1 MAKKKKTFLTLPN
14 FFCSSRIILAIIL
27 FFLILYDYK
36 VTALGLFVIAA
47 ITDALDGHYARKFK
61 LSSTFGANFD
71 GTADG
76 ILMISC
82 LLALFLTN
90 KIHIGLKIAGTLIA
104 LYPFSV
110 IFLSY
115 KYEHKL
121 HLFHTTPLKIT
132 AVVIYIT
139 IATFLASFI
148 YPSYL
153 LLVSNY
159 LLGTSIILGIIAITH
174 YLMAHG

>member
-1 MAKKKKTFLTLPN
+1 MPKKRKTFLTLPN
-14 FFCSSRIILAIIL
+14 FFCSSRVILAIIL

-36 VTALGLFVIAA
+36 IIALGLFVIAA

-61 LSSTFGANFD
+61 LCSTFGANFD
-71 GTADG
+71 GIADG
-76 ILMISC
+76 ILMLFC
-82 LLALFLTN
+82 LLALFIVN
-90 KIHIGLKIAGTLIA
+90 KVHIGLQITGTLVA

-115 KYEHKL
+115 KHEHKI
-121 HLFHTTPLKIT
+121 HLFHTIPLKIT
-132 AVVIYIT
+132 AIVIYIT
-139 IATFLASFI
+139 IATFLSSFI

-153 LLVSNY
+153 LLISNY
-159 LLGTSIILGIIAITH
+159 LLGASIVLGIIAITH